1 MMDRYRADQFI
12 EHTHALVSRGG
23 KSLVDSNRTLCN
35 KIIEGPANDKDKE
48 PSESGPAKE
57 PYTNDGR

>member
-23 KSLVDSNRTLCN
+23 KSFVDPNCTLCN
-35 KIIEGPANDKDKE
+35 KVIEGPANDKDKE
-48 PSESGPAKE
+48 PSESGPAK
-57 PYTNDGR
+57 